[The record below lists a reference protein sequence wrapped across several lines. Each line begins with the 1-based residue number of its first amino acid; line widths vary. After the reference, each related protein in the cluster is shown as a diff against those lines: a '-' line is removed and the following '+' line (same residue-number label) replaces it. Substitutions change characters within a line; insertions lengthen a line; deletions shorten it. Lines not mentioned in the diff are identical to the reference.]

1 MDKVETHVRYD
12 CHPGLV
18 YTLNSSD
25 IKCTDEGFDNEVG
38 KCVKGALKHRCSF
51 TFVKTKF

>member
-1 MDKVETHVRYD
+1 MRYD